1 MNDTFENL
9 FAGFI
14 LGVSLT
20 VFVRFL
26 LLALERR
33 RKGDPYE
40 TLLCYGLAALT
51 LCVGALASLFS
62 IRPE

>member
-9 FAGFI
+9 FAGFM
-14 LGVSLT
+14 LGVPAFM
-20 VFVRFL
+20 FVRFL

-40 TLLCYGLAALT
+40 TLLCYGLAALA
-51 LCVGALASLFS
+51 LCVGALATLLGL
-62 IRPE
+62 RHE

>member
-9 FAGFI
+9 LAGFM

-51 LCVGALASLFS
+51 LCMGALATLFGL
-62 IRPE
+62 RHE

>member
-1 MNDTFENL
+1 MNDTFEDL
-9 FAGFI
+9 LAVFT

-20 VFVRFL
+20 MFVRFL

-40 TLLCYGLAALT
+40 TLLCYGLAAFA
-51 LCVGALASLFS
+51 LCVGALATLLG
-62 IRPE
+62 IRHE

>member
-9 FAGFI
+9 LAVFT

-20 VFVRFL
+20 MFVRFL

-40 TLLCYGLAALT
+40 TLLCYWLAALA
-51 LCVGALASLFS
+51 LCVGALASLLG
-62 IRPE
+62 IRHE